1 MPPAQVMVCTLTD
14 VVEDA
19 RKLIFLPYV
28 GMNTTSG
35 SFARL
40 GSTPPRDATVSAKLR
55 AAGAVLL
62 GQANLS
68 EWAAFRGV
76 VPAGFSGR
84 GGQSTCPYFPLA
96 DPTGSSSGSAIA
108 SAIGLAAAAL
118 GTETDGSIVLPSS
131 RQNLVGIKPTVGL
144 TSRAGGT
151 RPCVVHPAAPH

>member
-1 MPPAQVMVCTLTD
+1 MVCTLTD

-35 SFARL
+35 SFALL